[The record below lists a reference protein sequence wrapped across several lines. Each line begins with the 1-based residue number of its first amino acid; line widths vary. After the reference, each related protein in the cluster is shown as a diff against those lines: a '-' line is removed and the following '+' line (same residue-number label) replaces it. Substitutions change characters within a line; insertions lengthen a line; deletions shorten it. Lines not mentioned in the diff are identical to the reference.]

1 MERRG
6 EYYCSLQRRQAVG
19 AGCVDSTRFRPQE
32 SARVGLTV
40 GLTACT
46 RHGANLALAPI
57 PGGPLAVRITEVST
71 LKLRFSMATP
81 MADAIHY
88 MPERNL
94 LLVQITSDDGLV
106 GLGEC
111 AAYGGSLDSMERVV
125 LDDLQPSLIGED
137 PFRVER
143 LWSRMARRSHQ
154 RGTTGMLM
162 QAISG
167 VDIALWDLI
176 GQATHTPLYRLLGA
190 YRDTLEAYASAGF
203 YAGGKGLAELAEEV
217 GGYAERGFR
226 TVKMKVG
233 RNPEVM
239 LNPLPDMWA
248 PDYATVTLDEDVERV
263 RAARAAIGPDVRL
276 AIDANNAWT
285 PSVAIQ
291 FMRRVTD
298 QNIYWLEEPVATDD
312 VAGSAEVAHALDVPV
327 AGYETATGLAS
338 FRELI
343 ARRAVDIVQ
352 PDVIWT
358 GGITVCRKV
367 AALAQAYSL
376 PVVPHVFSSAVAAMA
391 NMHFI
396 ASLPNGGL
404 LEFDQ
409 NPNSLRSEL
418 FEEPIEVDS
427 NGNVRLPERPGL
439 GVSLN
444 QASVDRYRI
453 P

>member
-1 MERRG
+1 
-6 EYYCSLQRRQAVG
+6 
-19 AGCVDSTRFRPQE
+19 
-32 SARVGLTV
+32 
-40 GLTACT
+40 
-46 RHGANLALAPI
+46 
-57 PGGPLAVRITEVST
+57 VRISDVST
-71 LKLRFSMATP
+71 LKLRYPMATP

-94 LLVQITSDDGLV
+94 LLVQITTDDGLV

-125 LDDLQPSLIGED
+125 LDDLQPTLIGED

-143 LWSRMARRSHQ
+143 LWSRMAHRSHQ

-176 GQATHTPLYRLLGA
+176 GQATRTPLYRLLGG
-190 YRDTLEAYASAGF
+190 YRDTLDAYASAGF
-203 YAGGKGLAELAEEV
+203 YAGGKGVTQLAEEL

-248 PDYATVTLDEDVERV
+248 PDYATATLDEDVERV
-263 RAARAAIGPDVRL
+263 RAARAAIGPNVRL

-285 PSVAIQ
+285 PSVALQ
-291 FMRRVTD
+291 FMRRVAD

-312 VAGSAEVAHALDVPV
+312 VEGSAEVARALDVPV

-338 FRELI
+338 FRDLI
-343 ARRAVDIVQ
+343 TRRAVDIVQ

-367 AALAQAYSL
+367 AALAQAYGL
-376 PVVPHVFSSAVAAMA
+376 PVVPHVFSSAVASIA

-396 ASLPNGGL
+396 ASIPNGGL

-418 FEEPIEVDS
+418 FEVAIECGPD
-427 NGNVRLPERPGL
+427 GTVRLPDQPGL
-439 GVSLN
+439 GVTLN
-444 QASVDRYRI
+444 RATVDRHRL

>member
-1 MERRG
+1 M
-6 EYYCSLQRRQAVG
+6 
-19 AGCVDSTRFRPQE
+19 
-32 SARVGLTV
+32 
-40 GLTACT
+40 
-46 RHGANLALAPI
+46 
-57 PGGPLAVRITEVST
+57 RITEVST
-71 LKLRFSMATP
+71 LKLRYPMATP

-88 MPERNL
+88 MPERTL
-94 LLVQITSDDGLV
+94 LLVQVATDGGLV

-125 LDDLQPSLIGED
+125 LDDLRPSLIGED
-137 PFRVER
+137 PFQVER

-176 GQATHTPLYRLLGA
+176 GQATRTPLYRLLGG
-190 YRDTLEAYASAGF
+190 YRDTLDAYASAGF
-203 YAGGKGLAELAEEV
+203 YAGDKGPAQLAEEV
-217 GGYAERGFR
+217 GSYVERGFR

-248 PDYATVTLDEDVERV
+248 PDYATASLEEDVERV
-263 RAARAAIGPDVRL
+263 RAARTAIGPNVGL

-291 FMRRVTD
+291 FMRRVAD
-298 QNIYWLEEPVATDD
+298 QDIFWLEEPVATDNIE
-312 VAGSAEVAHALDVPV
+312 GSSEVARTLDVPV

-358 GGITVCRKV
+358 GGITLCRKV
-367 AALAQAYSL
+367 AALAEAHGL
-376 PVVPHVFSSAVAAMA
+376 PVVPHVFSSAVAAIA

-396 ASLPNGGL
+396 AALPNAGL

-409 NPNSLRSEL
+409 NPNPLRSDL
-418 FEEPIEVDS
+418 FEEPIDIQPD
-427 NGNVRLPERPGL
+427 GTVRLPARPGL
-439 GVSLN
+439 GVTFN
-444 QASVDRYRI
+444 QATIDRYRV